1 MDKRKI
7 SLEYF
12 ILALFLGVLIVIQTN
27 SPLQYSAYT
36 SSVSRELVSQINKEK
51 SEMNLLE
58 ERLGSLN
65 KRYKKLQTQYENQN
79 LGLSDTEKEKY
90 YNYRMIL
97 GLEKLEGEGV
107 EIKLESVDAK
117 NIAFDTETNRLL
129 LKFVN
134 NIKTSGAEAISINN
148 QIITVFTEITLAG
161 NHINVNN
168 VPISP
173 PYEIKVIGN
182 EKTLYRHLTEDDIM
196 LKSWESNY
204 GIKAEVLKKR
214 KVVIPAVR
222 VQKDIEY
229 IEKGE

>member
-12 ILALFLGVLIVIQTN
+12 ILALILGVLIVVQTN
-27 SPLQYSAYT
+27 SPLQYSPYT

-58 ERLGSLN
+58 EKLN
-65 KRYKKLQTQYENQN
+65 SSNKQYKKLQSEYENQN
-79 LGLSDTEKEKY
+79 LGLSKNDKEKY

-97 GLEKLEGEGV
+97 GLEKLAGEGI

-134 NIKTSGAEAISINN
+134 NLKISGGEAISINN
-148 QIITVFTEITLAG
+148 QIITGNTEITLAG
-161 NHINVNN
+161 NHININN

-182 EKTLYRHLTEDDIM
+182 EKTLYRSLTEKDIM
-196 LKSWESNY
+196 LKSWESDY
-204 GIKAEVLKKR
+204 GIKADVLKTR
-214 KVVIPAVR
+214 KVIIPSLR
-222 VQKDIEY
+222 VQKDVDY
-229 IEKGE
+229 IKEGE

>member
-12 ILALFLGVLIVIQTN
+12 ILALILGVLIVVQTN
-27 SPLQYSAYT
+27 SPLQYSPYT

-58 ERLGSLN
+58 EKLN
-65 KRYKKLQTQYENQN
+65 SSNKQYKKLQSEYENQN
-79 LGLSDTEKEKY
+79 LGLSKNDKEKY

-97 GLEKLEGEGV
+97 GLEKLAGEGI

-134 NIKTSGAEAISINN
+134 NLKISGGEAISINN
-148 QIITVFTEITLAG
+148 QIITGNTEITLAG
-161 NHINVNN
+161 NHININN

-182 EKTLYRHLTEDDIM
+182 EKTLFRSLTEKDIM
-196 LKSWESNY
+196 LKSWESDY
-204 GIKAEVLKKR
+204 GIKADVLKTR
-214 KVVIPAVR
+214 KVIIPPLR
-222 VQKDIEY
+222 VQKDVDY
-229 IEKGE
+229 IKEGE

>member
-1 MDKRKI
+1 MNKRKI

-12 ILALFLGVLIVIQTN
+12 ILALILGVLIVVQTN
-27 SPLQYSAYT
+27 SPLQYSPYT

-51 SEMNLLE
+51 LEMNILE
-58 ERLGSLN
+58 EKLSFSN
-65 KRYKKLQTQYENQN
+65 KQYKKLQAEYENQN
-79 LGLSDTEKEKY
+79 LGLSKNDKEKY

-97 GLEKLEGEGV
+97 GLEKLAGEGV
-107 EIKLESVDAK
+107 EIRLESVDAK

-134 NIKTSGAEAISINN
+134 NLKISGGEAISINN
-148 QIITVFTEITLAG
+148 QIITGSTEITLAG

-182 EKTLYRHLTEDDIM
+182 EKTLYRALTEKDTM
-196 LKSWESNY
+196 LKSWESNF
-204 GIKAEVLKKR
+204 GIKADVLKTR
-214 KVVIPAVR
+214 KVIIPSLR
-222 VQKDIEY
+222 VQKEVDY
-229 IEKGE
+229 IKEGE

>member
-1 MDKRKI
+1 MNKRKI

-12 ILALFLGVLIVIQTN
+12 ILALILGVLIVVQTN
-27 SPLQYSAYT
+27 SPLQYSPYT

-51 SEMNLLE
+51 LEMNILE
-58 ERLGSLN
+58 EKLSFSN
-65 KRYKKLQTQYENQN
+65 KQYKKLQAEYENQN
-79 LGLSDTEKEKY
+79 LGLSKNDKEKY

-97 GLEKLEGEGV
+97 GLEKLAGEGV
-107 EIKLESVDAK
+107 EIRLESVDAK

-134 NIKTSGAEAISINN
+134 NLKISGGEAISINN
-148 QIITVFTEITLAG
+148 QIITGSTEITLAG

-182 EKTLYRHLTEDDIM
+182 EKTLYRALTEKDTM
-196 LKSWESNY
+196 LKSWESNF
-204 GIKAEVLKKR
+204 GIKTDVLKTR
-214 KVVIPAVR
+214 KVIIPSLR
-222 VQKDIEY
+222 VQKEVDY
-229 IEKGE
+229 IKEGE